1 MKLSKPDIFVYERPS
16 SGLVVVSGKDATTFL
31 QSLVSQDLDSIVD
44 GGGGRTLLLTPQGKL
59 GYALSALK
67 VGEKWWLYV
76 DGEYGQALV
85 DALTRYRIRVEVV
98 IEDWSSNFAALELW
112 GDEASELATRALQI
126 SVAERP
132 FSHSR
137 WGDQSLVVRVPQG
150 AVGEAPERPTVFVIG
165 PKAEVALAGE
175 KIISAGANR
184 ATSEQFEYARIEA
197 GIPLFGV
204 DFDERTIAQEA
215 FLERDGVSFTKG
227 CFLGQELVCR
237 IDSRGHV
244 NRFIRRLVIN
254 GDSTPEKGSEVA
266 FEGKLV
272 GEVTSVA
279 KSPDH
284 EHSVALAMIRR
295 EVEPPTEV
303 AVGIS
308 EIEATVLT

>member
-1 MKLSKPDIFVYERPS
+1 MKLSNSDIFVYEHRLRS
-16 SGLVVVSGKDATTFL
+16 LVVVSGKDATTFL

-44 GGGGRTLLLTPQGKL
+44 GEGARTLLLTPQGKL
-59 GYALSALK
+59 GFSLLALK
-67 VGEKWWLYV
+67 VGGQWWL
-76 DGEYGQALV
+76 DFNGGYGQALV

-112 GDEASELATRALQI
+112 GDGASELATRALQI

-137 WGDQSLVVRVPQG
+137 WGDQSLVARVPQG
-150 AVGEAPERPTVFVIG
+150 AVGEALERSIVSVIG
-165 PKAEVALAGE
+165 PKAEVALASE

-184 ATSEQFEYARIEA
+184 ATDEQFEYARIEA

-244 NRFIRRLVIN
+244 NRFLRRLIIN
-254 GDSTPEKGSEVA
+254 GALAPERGSEVA

-279 KSPDH
+279 KSPNR
-284 EHSVALAMIRR
+284 ERSVALAMIRR

-303 AVGIS
+303 AVGLA
-308 EIEATVLT
+308 EIDATVLA